1 MSVRKVP
8 GTALVNSATNETIYT
23 PPEGETLLRDL
34 LANWERFLHGQA
46 DLDPLIRLAVAHYQ
60 FEAIHPFTD
69 GNGPERSN
77 FQQVVLIERLRQA
90 IAKLNPNIPATARE
104 QALNQVLNLDTPIQL
119 VANRRFHGLLV
130 NGVPVEYQKDGETR
144 GDYVRL
150 LDFENKHNDW
160 LAVNQFSIKGAK
172 HTRRPDI
179 ILFLNGLPLVVIEL
193 KNPTD
198 EKADIW
204 KAYDQLQT
212 YKEQIRIEKAC
223 IGPEN

>member
-1 MSVRKVP
+1 M
-8 GTALVNSATNETIYT
+8 
-23 PPEGETLLRDL
+23 
-34 LANWERFLHGQA
+34 
-46 DLDPLIRLAVAHYQ
+46 
-60 FEAIHPFTD
+60 
-69 GNGPERSN
+69 
-77 FQQVVLIERLRQA
+77 
-90 IAKLNPNIPATARE
+90 
-104 QALNQVLNLDTPIQL
+104 
-119 VANRRFHGLLV
+119 

-212 YKEQIRIEKAC
+212 YKEQISDLFQYNEILVISDGTEAKMTVQ
-223 IGPEN
+223 

>member
-1 MSVRKVP
+1 
-8 GTALVNSATNETIYT
+8 
-23 PPEGETLLRDL
+23 
-34 LANWERFLHGQA
+34 
-46 DLDPLIRLAVAHYQ
+46 
-60 FEAIHPFTD
+60 
-69 GNGPERSN
+69 
-77 FQQVVLIERLRQA
+77 VVLIERLRQA

-119 VANRRFHGLLV
+119 AANRRFHGLLV

-150 LDFENKHNDW
+150 VDFENKNNDW

-179 ILFLNGLPLVVIEL
+179 ILFFNGLPLVVIEL

-212 YKEQIRIEKAC
+212 YKEQISDLFQYNEILVISCSDLHLKTLRPAFNAI
-223 IGPEN
+223 